1 MRSRWPVAIRRT
13 LSAYSVN
20 LLVIVMYYVWNES
33 DVELSVAK
41 L

>member
-1 MRSRWPVAIRRT
+1 MRSRWPVAIRRK

-20 LLVIVMYYVWNES
+20 LLIMYYVWNES